1 VAIYFAS
8 ADNCMHFRDIAKAIK
23 KKLLLRM
30 TYTIFFNHLCRT
42 RNITGLLLEQQRR
55 KKEKEQFIILV
66 RGSSIKY
73 EQGFLMFELTNFH
86 CKVTDIQ
93 AKAVNFWML
102 YGASFILIYANE
114 RNNIFTTKTLMMY
127 N

>member
-93 AKAVNFWML
+93 AKAFIFGCYMVPLSYSFML
-102 YGASFILIYANE
+102 MKEIIYLQ
-114 RNNIFTTKTLMMY
+114 RKH
-127 N
+127 

>member
-1 VAIYFAS
+1 
-8 ADNCMHFRDIAKAIK
+8 MHFRDIAKAIK

-73 EQGFLMFELTNFH
+73 EKGFLIMFEPTNFH

-93 AKAVNFWML
+93 AKAFIFGSYMVPLSYSFML
-102 YGASFILIYANE
+102 MKEIIYLQ
-114 RNNIFTTKTLMMY
+114 RKY
-127 N
+127 

>member
-1 VAIYFAS
+1 
-8 ADNCMHFRDIAKAIK
+8 MHFRDIAKAIK

-30 TYTIFFNHLCRT
+30 TYTIFFNHLCRI

-73 EQGFLMFELTNFH
+73 EKGFLMFEPTNFH
-86 CKVTDIQ
+86 YKVTDIR
-93 AKAVNFWML
+93 AKAFIFGSYMVPL
-102 YGASFILIYANE
+102 SYSFMRMKEIIY
-114 RNNIFTTKTLMMY
+114 LQ
-127 N
+127 